1 MTKINFGYSVDVI
14 TKDTVN
20 IHKVCAVTGE
30 RYMVTVTEMEW
41 ELFKSRDLVS
51 QDIWPDMTLDNREFI
66 ISALTPA
73 EWDWIQGDTAFGKY
87 VENLNT

>member
-41 ELFKSRDLVS
+41 ELHKSRTALA
-51 QDIWPDMTLDNREFI
+51 QELWPDMTLDNREFI

-73 EWDWIQGDTAFGKY
+73 EWDWMHGDTAYGKY